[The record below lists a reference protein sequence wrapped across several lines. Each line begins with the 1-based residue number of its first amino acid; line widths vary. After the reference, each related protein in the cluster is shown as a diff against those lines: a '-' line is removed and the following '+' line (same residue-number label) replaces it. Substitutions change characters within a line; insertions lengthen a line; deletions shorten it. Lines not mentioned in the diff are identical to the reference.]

1 MDVNT
6 NKDKTITKNRRHYRK
21 ESGKGQQYKC
31 FAFTNFLLMEC
42 NKIKCKCGSNKFL
55 NKRQT
60 INTYKIKQAPK
71 KRAKNKNK
79 SKRRRMKKTRKEMKH
94 IQTWKK

>member
-1 MDVNT
+1 M
-6 NKDKTITKNRRHYRK
+6 KTEIKRIK
-21 ESGKGQQYKC
+21 ESKKGQQHKG
-31 FAFTNFLLMEC
+31 FLLSHILNQHLLMEC

-71 KRAKNKNK
+71 KPSMYKTKAKEDV
-79 SKRRRMKKTRKEMKH
+79 RRKQGRR
-94 IQTWKK
+94 

>member
-1 MDVNT
+1 
-6 NKDKTITKNRRHYRK
+6 
-21 ESGKGQQYKC
+21 
-31 FAFTNFLLMEC
+31 MEC

-71 KRAKNKNK
+71 KPSMYKTKAKEDV
-79 SKRRRMKKTRKEMKH
+79 RRKQGRR
-94 IQTWKK
+94 